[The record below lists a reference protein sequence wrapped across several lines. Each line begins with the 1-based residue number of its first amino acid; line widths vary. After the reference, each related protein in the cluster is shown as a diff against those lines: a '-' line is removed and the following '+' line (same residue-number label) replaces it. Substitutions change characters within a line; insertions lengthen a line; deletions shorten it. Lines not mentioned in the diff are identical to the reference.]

1 MSFIHSSGFAY
12 VKNLVIGLGAA
23 VVLIGALFKI
33 MSWPGAGLALTIGL
47 LTEAGLFI
55 MLGLLPPHK
64 EYYWERLY
72 PGLDQYGGL
81 LDGAPGA
88 GGSGAS
94 DPKVFERMESALK
107 NIKLDVS
114 PIETQ
119 QKVMVEQL
127 QTMAKSMSSLKA
139 LQNADFGTM
148 EKTMKDV
155 AKFSTQLNAAVTSI
169 SESIEDTK
177 VYREQLQQ
185 MNKNM
190 QKLNSVYGGVL
201 AAMKS

>member
-33 MSWPGAGLALTIGL
+33 MSWPGASLALTVGL

-72 PGLDQYGGL
+72 PGLDQYGDKL
-81 LDGAPGA
+81 PGA
-88 GGSGAS
+88 AGASGSGAS

-148 EKTMKDV
+148 ERTMKDV